1 MDVPTAIC
9 PRRRPRGRSPAR
21 SSQDRLELEW
31 PGAANDNADDDQP
44 LDRISLAIV
53 VLALTSFWLGLGAL
67 LAICWGAQ

>member
-1 MDVPTAIC
+1 MSPQLFALDGDRAVDL
-9 PRRRPRGRSPAR
+9 RRDRA
-21 SSQDRLELEW
+21 QDRLESEW